1 VGTAPRLWHNNL
13 GSGLSY
19 RPVKTLDLIYL
30 HALFFDD
37 KDDTVFYPGEDTS
50 SVNLDKFK
58 EIEQVTAYL
67 LVDSMV
73 SVDVHSELGGF
84 GNDTFQPEIFE

>member
-1 VGTAPRLWHNNL
+1 
-13 GSGLSY
+13 
-19 RPVKTLDLIYL
+19 
-30 HALFFDD
+30 
-37 KDDTVFYPGEDTS
+37 
-50 SVNLDKFK
+50 
-58 EIEQVTAYL
+58 VTAYL